1 MRKFLIISFF
11 SIKVLGFESERFLF
25 EVFAGY
31 FTPWIRI
38 FHPLDPDISPLGSGY
53 FTPWIRTR
61 GFANFADLDFGS
73 QNVADPT
80 DPDPKH

>member
-38 FHPLDPDISPLGSGY
+38 FHPSDPDISPLGSG
-53 FTPWIRTR
+53 PVDLQI
-61 GFANFADLDFGS
+61 FADLDFGS